1 MVGLRMSEVFLNGAF
16 VAPEQAVVPV
26 MDRGFLFG
34 DGVYEVIPSY
44 SGRFLGLR
52 EHLERLEDS
61 LSAVRIANPL
71 SLDQWIEV
79 LERLIAPGLPR
90 DQYIYL
96 QVTRGAAAVR
106 DHLCPGDVSPT
117 VLAYA
122 RAITPRAPE
131 VASAGV
137 RCITR
142 PDIRWQRCEIK
153 SVSLLAAVMMRR
165 EAEDE
170 GAMEAILVRDGMVTE
185 GSSTNVFAVVDGE
198 VVTPPRGHLI
208 LSGITRELVMRLAR
222 GVGMRVRERRIPL
235 EELQGAEEIWIT
247 SSTREVLPVSRL
259 DGAHVGVGAPGPLW
273 RQVDAAYQAFKTEV
287 RNGRA

>member
-1 MVGLRMSEVFLNGAF
+1 MPEIYLNGAF

-44 SGRFLGLR
+44 GGRFLGLR

-71 SLDQWIEV
+71 SPEKWTEV
-79 LERLIAPGLPR
+79 LERLIGPAAPA

-96 QVTRGAAAVR
+96 QVTRGAPAVR
-106 DHLCPGDVSPT
+106 DHLCPPGMAPT

-122 RAITPRAPE
+122 RAIQPRAPE
-131 VASAGV
+131 VATAGV

-153 SVSLLAAVMMRR
+153 AVSLLAAVMMRR

-185 GSSTNVFAVVDGE
+185 GSSTNVFVVRDGE
-198 VVTPPRGHLI
+198 VLTPPRGHLI
-208 LSGITRELVMRLAR
+208 LPGITRELTLRLTRDLGLRAH
-222 GVGMRVRERRIPL
+222 ERRIPL
-235 EELQGAEEIWIT
+235 EELQGADEIWIT

-259 DGAHVGVGAPGPLW
+259 DGEPVGAGVPGPLW
-273 RQVDAAYQAFKTEV
+273 GRVDAAYQAFKSEV
-287 RNGRA
+287 RLGRA